1 MSSLDNMKARLAA
14 MGGSSQLARM
24 NVGKLRTLKK
34 ALYFSYQSA
43 TYVGE
48 DGREFRCLMNPN
60 KLNNDYDVKVL
71 SIPYQDVCLNA
82 GDPSKEELT
91 GVAAG
96 QTFTWKENDSHW
108 IICLQKLEETAYFR
122 AEVRRCR
129 FALEVNGKKYW
140 TYLRGPIET
149 GMVWSRSSYTYF
161 NKLNETA
168 FMYITKNEDTEKFF
182 SRFAKFKLGN
192 QCWEVQATDKISVEG
207 IIEVAL
213 KEDFTNT
220 FDEPVEEITKEDMRT
235 DPMIVGATA
244 VKPYG
249 VIAYELSNIAAG
261 GEWAV
266 SDPSK
271 ARIKTITSEGG
282 VLLEIISGK
291 SGSFT
296 LEYAVGEQRIELL
309 IRILSL

>member
-1 MSSLDNMKARLAA
+1 MSSLNNMKMRLAA
-14 MGGSSQLARM
+14 CGGSMQLDRM
-24 NVGKLRTLKK
+24 NAGKLRSLKK
-34 ALYFSYQSA
+34 ALYYSYQSA

-71 SIPYQDVCLNA
+71 SIPYKDICLNA
-82 GDPSKEELT
+82 EDQVKEEIT

-129 FALEVNGKKYW
+129 FALEINGRKYW
-140 TYLRGPIET
+140 IYLRGPIET

-192 QCWEVQATDKISVEG
+192 QYWEVQATDKISIDG

-220 FDEPVEEITKEDMRT
+220 FDNPVDIITKEDERT
-235 DPMIVGATA
+235 EPMILGATT
-244 VKPYG
+244 VKPYS
-249 VIAYELSNIAAG
+249 VITYNLSNIAVG
-261 GEWAV
+261 GEWTI
-266 SDPSK
+266 SEPSK
-271 ARIKTITSEGG
+271 ARIKTITDNGG
-282 VLLEIISGK
+282 VLVEIVSGK
-291 SGSFT
+291 SGNFT
-296 LEYAVGEQRIELL
+296 IEYTIGKQKIELL
-309 IRILSL
+309 VRILSL